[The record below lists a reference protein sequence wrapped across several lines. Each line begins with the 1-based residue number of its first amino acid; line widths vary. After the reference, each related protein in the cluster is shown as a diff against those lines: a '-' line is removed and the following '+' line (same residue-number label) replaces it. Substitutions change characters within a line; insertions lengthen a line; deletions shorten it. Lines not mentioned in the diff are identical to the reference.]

1 MENHEESNLSPPPP
15 PSAHL
20 SSYSAS
26 NFQVQLVL
34 PPTVKGTVN
43 ALEPCSGMKVRK
55 LVVVSSIAASCF
67 DPNWPE
73 GKLKDESCWTDKQLC
88 KETEVRNTIPSM

>member
-1 MENHEESNLSPPPP
+1 MRKSPPP

-20 SSYSAS
+20 SSYSGSYTFAS